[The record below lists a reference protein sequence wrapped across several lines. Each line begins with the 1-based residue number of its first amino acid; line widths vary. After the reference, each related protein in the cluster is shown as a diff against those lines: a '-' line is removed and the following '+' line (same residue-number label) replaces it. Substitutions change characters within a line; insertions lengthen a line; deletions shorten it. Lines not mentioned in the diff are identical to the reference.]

1 MGAQADKWLSEV
13 NALVARLDND
23 RALFLATTGTQAE
36 VAGRVW
42 DEGNTT
48 DGQPVGYL
56 EDYEYYGYKPPAPR
70 KVSGKGK
77 PNAEGKSRNIKGGY
91 YSTYLAFKAGQG
103 RAQLPFNLSGELRKG
118 YLSSA
123 ALVESDGGR
132 TVDIVLRDGNIDK
145 WKGLT
150 DQKGEFLQ
158 LSADE
163 RRSHVERFRDIWQR
177 ILNGEE
183 Q

>member
-13 NALVARLDND
+13 NALVARLDSD

-42 DEGNTT
+42 DEGKTT

-91 YSTYLAFKAGQG
+91 YTTYLAFKAQQG
-103 RAQLPFNLSGELRKG
+103 RAQLPFNLSGNFRKG

-132 TVDIVLRDGNIDK
+132 TVDIVLRDENVDK

-150 DQKGEFLQ
+150 DQKGEFLK
-158 LSADE
+158 LSTDE

-177 ILNGEE
+177 IIDGDA